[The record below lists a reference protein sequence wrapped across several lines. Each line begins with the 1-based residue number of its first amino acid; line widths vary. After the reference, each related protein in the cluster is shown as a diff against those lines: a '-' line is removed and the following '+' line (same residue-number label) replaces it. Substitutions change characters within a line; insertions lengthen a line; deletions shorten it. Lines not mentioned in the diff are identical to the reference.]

1 MSINSMVYIT
11 IRTLSQCIHGK
22 NTIRVWKILMLVL
35 TSLRIGYSVITG
47 LPIGYSVIT
56 GLPRPIR
63 YSVITGLP
71 IGYSVIIIALT
82 GLPIGYSVIVVPY
95 LLVQQILNISKWFK
109 I

>member
-1 MSINSMVYIT
+1 MVYIT

-22 NTIRVWKILMLVL
+22 NTIRVWKILILVL
-35 TSLRIGYSVITG
+35 TSLR
-47 LPIGYSVIT
+47 IGYSVIT